1 MKQSNTTRN
10 RKEHFI
16 GNLEYNYDELNDLLY
31 IYKKNSNVFSNVMI
45 GDFHLE
51 FNKESEI
58 VGIEILNASDI
69 LSEYDIPLEI
79 LKNINKVDLK
89 VVTSGNSLLIFIIIC
104 SKNQTKS
111 AAITMNNLEAP
122 IMAAIEAA

>member
-104 SKNQTKS
+104 SK
-111 AAITMNNLEAP
+111 
-122 IMAAIEAA
+122 